1 MKVKDLTVEQKSE
14 FRRELPKFDLF
25 LKEHLKHL
33 ATTSLSL
40 YKRTLSYISVI
51 NNLQNLNTKDICIC
65 LTKKALTN
73 NNLIHIV
80 GDEVTTNNNKNI
92 RLSAFK
98 NLVEI
103 YKPEIKK
110 EISSV
115 AYNSIIEKLG
125 KRGCKIRQNILKD
138 RKNKDIERNPISNLN
153 WDELQCLNKEYLKK
167 FKEIQHQYIKHNEI
181 PDYMILRDC
190 LVCNL
195 YVNNNFKHKSLDFNV
210 LLRNEYKSLYLHI
223 GDHQPPTTNKNYLW
237 VKLESNDSKI
247 IINKNKTTGGVKRCI
262 GTNIGHTK
270 IIPQKDQKIFPLNKD
285 ITKIIL
291 FIQQVFNERKDR
303 PFIKSNNRISNYTSS
318 TWSKMLTRVFKN
330 IDSKIS
336 STLIRKI
343 YYQKILE
350 SDYLLNEKQLIYE
363 MSDFSL
369 TNSVFERVKQEDNIV
384 EEKHTKLLVEE
395 NLKMILSCPT
405 LKGEKKIRFL

>member
-1 MKVKDLTVEQKSE
+1 MKIKDLTVEQKIE
-14 FRRELPKFDLF
+14 FRRELPKFDAF

-40 YKRTLSYISVI
+40 YTRTLSYISVI
-51 NNLQNLNTKDICIC
+51 NNLQKLDIKNICIC
-65 LTKKALTN
+65 LTQKALTN
-73 NNLIHIV
+73 SNLIHII
-80 GDEVTTNNNKNI
+80 GDENTTNNNKNI

-103 YKPEIKK
+103 FKADIKK

-115 AYNSIIEKLG
+115 AYNSIMEKLG

-138 RKNKDIERNPISNLN
+138 RITKDIETNPISNLN
-153 WDELQCLNKEYLKK
+153 WNELQELNKEYLKK
-167 FKEIQHQYIKHNEI
+167 FKEIQNQYIKHNEI
-181 PDYMILRDC
+181 PDYMFLRDC

-195 YVNNNFKHKSLDFNV
+195 YINNSYKHKSLEFNV
-210 LLRNEYKSLYLHI
+210 ILRNEYKSLYLHI
-223 GDHQPPTTNKNYLW
+223 GDSQPPTTTKNYLW

-247 IINKNKTTGGVKRCI
+247 IINKNKTTGGVKRCL
-262 GTNIGHTK
+262 GENIGHTQL
-270 IIPQKDQKIFPLNKD
+270 IPQKDQKVFPLNKD

-291 FIQQVFNERKDR
+291 FIQQVFNERKDK

-330 IDSKIS
+330 IDSKLS

-350 SDYLLNEKQLIYE
+350 CNYTLLEKQLISE
-363 MSDFSL
+363 MSDFAL
-369 TNSVFERVKQEDNIV
+369 PLPTHEKVKQINNIR
-384 EEKHTKLLVEE
+384 EEKHTKSLVEE
-395 NLKMILSCPT
+395 NLKMILSSPT
-405 LKGEKKIRFL
+405 LKGEKEIHFL

>member
-1 MKVKDLTVEQKSE
+1 MKVKDLTVEQKSD

-51 NNLQNLNTKDICIC
+51 NNLQKLNTKDICIC
-65 LTKKALTN
+65 LTTTALTN
-73 NNLIHIV
+73 SNLIHII
-80 GDEVTTNNNKNI
+80 GDEDTTNNNKNI

-115 AYNSIIEKLG
+115 AYNSIMEKLG
-125 KRGCKIRQNILKD
+125 KRGCRIRQNILKD
-138 RKNKDIERNPISNLN
+138 RQNKEVETNPISNLN
-153 WDELQCLNKEYLKK
+153 WDELQSLNKEYLKK
-167 FKEIQHQYIKHNEI
+167 FKEIQNQYIKHNEI
-181 PDYMILRDC
+181 PDYMFLRDC
-190 LVCNL
+190 LVSNL
-195 YVNNNFKHKSLDFNV
+195 YLNNSYKHKSLDFNV

-223 GDHQPPTTNKNYLW
+223 GDSQPPTTNKNYLW

-247 IINKNKTTGGVKRCI
+247 VINKNKTTGGVKRCM
-262 GTNIGHTK
+262 GATIGHTK
-270 IIPQKDQKIFPLNKD
+270 IIPQKDQKVFPLNKD

-291 FIQQVFNERKDR
+291 FIQQIFNERKDK
-303 PFIKSNNRISNYTSS
+303 PFIKSNNRVSSYTSS

-350 SDYLLNEKQLIYE
+350 SDLNLNEKQVISE

-369 TNSVFERVKQEDNIV
+369 THSIIEKVKQTNNIE
-384 EEKHTKLLVEE
+384 EEKHTKSFVEE
-395 NLKMILSCPT
+395 NLKMILSSPT
-405 LKGEKKIRFL
+405 LKGEKEIHFL

>member
-1 MKVKDLTVEQKSE
+1 MKIKDLTVEQKSE

-51 NNLQNLNTKDICIC
+51 NNLQNLDTKDICIC
-65 LTKKALTN
+65 LTQKALTN
-73 NNLIHIV
+73 NNLIHII
-80 GDEVTTNNNKNI
+80 GDENTTNNNKNI

-103 YKPEIKK
+103 FKTDIKK

-138 RKNKDIERNPISNLN
+138 RQNKDVETNPISNLN
-153 WDELQCLNKEYLKK
+153 WEELQSLNKEYLKK
-167 FKEIQHQYIKHNEI
+167 FKEIQHQYIKYNEI
-181 PDYMILRDC
+181 PDYMFLRDC

-195 YVNNNFKHKSLDFNV
+195 YVNNTFKHKTLDFNV
-210 LLRNEYKSLYLHI
+210 ILRNEYKSLYLHI
-223 GDHQPPTTNKNYLW
+223 GDNQPPTTNKNYLW
-237 VKLESNDSKI
+237 VKLEGNDSKI
-247 IINKNKTTGGVKRCI
+247 VINKNKTTGGVKRCI
-262 GTNIGHTK
+262 SNDIGHTK
-270 IIPQKDQKIFPLNKD
+270 IIPQKDQKIFALNKD

-303 PFIKSNNRISNYTSS
+303 PFIKSNNRVSNYTSS

-336 STLIRKI
+336 SSLVRKI
-343 YYQKILE
+343 YYQKIME
-350 SDYLLNEKQLIYE
+350 GNYSINEKQLIYE

-369 TNSVFERVKQEDNIV
+369 TNSIFEKVKQSDNIV

-395 NLKMILSCPT
+395 NLKLMLSSST
-405 LKGEKKIRFL
+405 LKGEKEIHFL